1 MTRRSKIA
9 LVSLATV
16 VLVLLF
22 FVHGCEHVVDQTL
35 SFRPP
40 LENVAF
46 HSFSVLEWI
55 TTPHQEMRI
64 QLQQQSD
71 VRQLVDLRVFGDF
84 QPEMTDEIVVKKFGK
99 PEQTRTDDFGSTWTR
114 YSTPLGYVELG
125 LDRRT
130 SSTDDDKSPA
140 PGRRSL
146 RGYTARPA
154 SEIFRPPL
162 LEVLHQAERMTPRA
176 DAREFNF
183 FNAENRL
190 VMDIWVKKGQVE
202 HMELFQHV
210 DR

>member
-1 MTRRSKIA
+1 M
-9 LVSLATV
+9 VS
-16 VLVLLF
+16 F
-22 FVHGCEHVVDQTL
+22 P
-35 SFRPP
+35 PP

-71 VRQLVDLRVFGDF
+71 VRQLVDLRIFGDF
-84 QPEMTDEIVVKKFGK
+84 QPEMTDEIVAKKFGK
-99 PEQTRTDDFGSTWTR
+99 PEQTRTDDFGGTWTR
-114 YSTPLGYVELG
+114 YPTPLGYVELG

-130 SSTDDDKSPA
+130 SSTDDKIPA

-146 RGYTARPA
+146 RGYTTRPA

-162 LEVLHQAERMTPRA
+162 LEVLHQSERMTPRA
-176 DAREFNF
+176 DVREFNF
-183 FNAENRL
+183 FNTANRL
-190 VMDIWVKKGQVE
+190 VMDIRIKKGQVE

>member
-1 MTRRSKIA
+1 M
-9 LVSLATV
+9 V
-16 VLVLLF
+16 VFVLLMF
-22 FVHGCEHVVDQTL
+22 AHGCEHVVDQTV
-35 SFRPP
+35 SFPPP
-40 LENVAF
+40 LGNVAL

-55 TTPHQEMRI
+55 TTPHQEIRI
-64 QLQQQSD
+64 ELQQQSD
-71 VRQLVDLRVFGDF
+71 VGQLVDLRVFGDF
-84 QPEMTDEIVVKKFGK
+84 QPEMTEEIAVKKFGK
-99 PEQTRTDDFGSTWTR
+99 PERTRTDDFGGDWTR
-114 YSTPLGYVELG
+114 YATPLGYVELG

-130 SSTDDDKSPA
+130 SSTDDDKGPS

-146 RGYTARPA
+146 RGYTRRPT

-162 LEVLHQAERMTPRA
+162 LEVLHQAEKMIPRA

-190 VMDIWVKKGQVE
+190 IMDIWVKKGQVE